1 MLHDIILPLY
11 GGSLNLLYGCLKLEL
26 MLISNIFYIYMQS
39 MLTRI
44 WFFITF
50 FFIKWYIKLKIY
62 IYYQS
67 TKV

>member
-1 MLHDIILPLY
+1 MTLFLPWFY
-11 GGSLNLLYGCLKLEL
+11 DGSLNLLYGCLKLEL
-26 MLISNIFYIYMQS
+26 MLISNIFDIYMQS

-50 FFIKWYIKLKIY
+50 FFIKWYIKLEIY
-62 IYYQS
+62 TYYYS